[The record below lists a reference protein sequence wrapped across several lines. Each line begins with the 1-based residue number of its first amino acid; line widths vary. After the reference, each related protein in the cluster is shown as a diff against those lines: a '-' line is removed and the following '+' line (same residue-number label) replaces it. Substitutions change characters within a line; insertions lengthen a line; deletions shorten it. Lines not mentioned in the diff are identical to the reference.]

1 MKMEGKV
8 DKKENSLFLPLIALL
23 ISVTVFFLSW
33 KILIPSIVD
42 NQAKIKAHNIDI
54 GLAEAKIQSLTDA
67 KKKIASISGLVNQL
81 LVAIPE
87 DVDTPDLIAE
97 IETIAAL
104 NQVILPSISPPVG
117 DNQSGDSANG
127 LSATISVSGGFTNI
141 YNFISSL
148 ENSIRFL
155 KITSLSISSS
165 DTSLLNA
172 TITFDVYKRP
182 NNDADDLT
190 DGVDYE

>member
-1 MKMEGKV
+1 MN
-8 DKKENSLFLPLIALL
+8 KEEKNLFLPLIALL
-23 ISVTVFFLSW
+23 ITATVFFLSW

-42 NQAKIKAHNIDI
+42 NQAKIKAHNVDI
-54 GLAEAKIQSLTDA
+54 GLAETKIQSLTDA
-67 KKKIASISGLVNQL
+67 NKKIGSISGLVNQL

-87 DVDTPDLIAE
+87 GVDTPDLIAE

-104 NQVILPSISPPVG
+104 NQVILPSISPPST
-117 DNQSGDSANG
+117 DSQSNDSSDG
-127 LSATISVSGGFTNI
+127 LSATISISGGFTNI

-182 NNDADDLT
+182 SSDTGDLT
-190 DGVDYE
+190 DGADYE

>member
-1 MKMEGKV
+1 M
-8 DKKENSLFLPLIALL
+8 DKKENSLFLPLIAFL

-54 GLAEAKIQSLTDA
+54 GMAETKIQSLTDA
-67 KKKIASISGLVNQL
+67 QKKIASISGLVNQL

-104 NQVILPSISPPVG
+104 NQVILPSISPPG
-117 DNQSGDSANG
+117 EDNQSGDSANG